1 MTQHNDLNSRS
12 DRYDD
17 GLDYDSRSEQ
27 ARGSMSE
34 PGYDDYMPRSSRRPG
49 MRQSDGIA
57 KAKDRMTDTFN
68 MASQY
73 VTSHDMSAMVD
84 DAKHIVRKHPRAA
97 IIALAAVGFL
107 LGRSLRRSR

>member
-27 ARGSMSE
+27 ALGR
-34 PGYDDYMPRSSRRPG
+34 YDDYMPRGSRRPG

-57 KAKDRMTDTFN
+57 KAKDRITDTFN

-84 DAKHIVRKHPRAA
+84 DAKQIARKHPRAA
-97 IIALAAVGFL
+97 MIALAAVGFL

>member
-1 MTQHNDLNSRS
+1 
-12 DRYDD
+12 
-17 GLDYDSRSEQ
+17 
-27 ARGSMSE
+27 
-34 PGYDDYMPRSSRRPG
+34 
-49 MRQSDGIA
+49 
-57 KAKDRMTDTFN
+57 MTDTFN

-84 DAKHIVRKHPRAA
+84 DAKQIVRKHPRAA

>member
-17 GLDYDSRSEQ
+17 GLDYDGRSEQ
-27 ARGSMSE
+27 TLGSISE
-34 PGYDDYMPRSSRRPG
+34 PGYDDYKPRGSRRPG
-49 MRQSDGIA
+49 MRQGDGIN
-57 KAKDRMTDTFN
+57 KAKDRLTETFN
-68 MASQY
+68 TASQY
-73 VTSHDMSAMVD
+73 VKSHDMSAMVD
-84 DAKHIVRKHPRAA
+84 DAKQVARKHPRAA